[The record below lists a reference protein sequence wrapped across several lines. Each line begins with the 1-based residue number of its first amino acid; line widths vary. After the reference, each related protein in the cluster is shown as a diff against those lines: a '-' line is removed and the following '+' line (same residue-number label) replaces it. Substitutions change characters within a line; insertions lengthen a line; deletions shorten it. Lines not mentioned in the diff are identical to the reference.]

1 MFLQNFNP
9 KFGFWEFLLFINFN
23 KTTAMKNKEK
33 ISRPFQALLGSIC
46 IILSRVAANY
56 GLDILDV
63 GLLFIGSFI
72 FGWIFES
79 IKIERKASQDEM

>member
-1 MFLQNFNP
+1 
-9 KFGFWEFLLFINFN
+9 
-23 KTTAMKNKEK
+23 
-33 ISRPFQALLGSIC
+33 
-46 IILSRVAANY
+46 VAANY

-79 IKIERKASQDEM
+79 IKIERKASQDEL

>member
-1 MFLQNFNP
+1 
-9 KFGFWEFLLFINFN
+9 
-23 KTTAMKNKEK
+23 MKNKEK
-33 ISRPFQALLGSIC
+33 NSRPFQALLGSIC

-56 GLDILDV
+56 GLDILDL

-79 IKIERKASQDEM
+79 IKIERKASRDEL